1 MKMISMELPD
11 GQGKASEMPEEM
23 ESPRYPWGLQLH
35 LENEQLKALGI
46 ESLPKV
52 GESLTIVAKVKV
64 TRCGE
69 EEMEGEEVRRNMAL
83 QVTEMG
89 LETGQMT
96 DRFNARY
103 PNTTED

>member
-1 MKMISMELPD
+1 MKMTSMELPE
-11 GQGKASEMPEEM
+11 GQGKAADMPAEM

-35 LENEQLKALGI
+35 LENEQIKALGI

-52 GESLTIVAKVKV
+52 GQSLTIVATVKV

-69 EEMEGEEVRRNMAL
+69 EEMEGKEVRRSMAL

-89 LETGQMT
+89 LETGQMNE
-96 DRFNARY
+96 RLNARY
-103 PNTTED
+103 PNTTEE